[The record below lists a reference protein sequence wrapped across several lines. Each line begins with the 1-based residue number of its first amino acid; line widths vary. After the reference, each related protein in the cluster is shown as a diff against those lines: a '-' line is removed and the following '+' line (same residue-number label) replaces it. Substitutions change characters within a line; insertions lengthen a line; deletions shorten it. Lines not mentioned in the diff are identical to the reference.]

1 MARSFYIRKLK
12 KMKSKD
18 KFILKLKNYNKLLT
32 KQQLKTLRGQAV
44 KGDVEA
50 AENGLIKLL
59 KRLDN
64 PVL

>member
-1 MARSFYIRKLK
+1 MLK

-18 KFILKLKNYNKLLT
+18 LFILKLKNYNKLLT

-50 AENGLIKLL
+50 AENGLIKIL

>member
-1 MARSFYIRKLK
+1 
-12 KMKSKD
+12 MKSKD
-18 KFILKLKNYNKLLT
+18 KFINSLKYYSKLLT

-44 KGDVEA
+44 KGNVEA
-50 AENGLIKLL
+50 AENGLIKIL

>member
-1 MARSFYIRKLK
+1 
-12 KMKSKD
+12 MKSKD
-18 KFILKLKNYNKLLT
+18 IFIDKLKNYSCFLT
-32 KQQLKTLRGQAV
+32 KQQLKTLKGQAN

-50 AENGLIKLL
+50 AEKGLIKLL